1 MKKLEFTPQQM
12 RSWSRRIDVDDIY
25 ACMAI
30 HANEIFNEW
39 YASEIESAPV
49 VYGRVGSPTEF
60 AFSKSR
66 MVDDTHQAKLICV
79 EEI

>member
-1 MKKLEFTPQQM
+1 VKRLEFTPQQM

-39 YASEIESAPV
+39 YRENIENAPT
-49 VYGRVGSPTEF
+49 VYGTEHF
-60 AFSKSR
+60 GYYGKTPEISGK
-66 MVDDTHQAKLICV
+66 DTHRAKLVCV
-79 EEI
+79 EEIK